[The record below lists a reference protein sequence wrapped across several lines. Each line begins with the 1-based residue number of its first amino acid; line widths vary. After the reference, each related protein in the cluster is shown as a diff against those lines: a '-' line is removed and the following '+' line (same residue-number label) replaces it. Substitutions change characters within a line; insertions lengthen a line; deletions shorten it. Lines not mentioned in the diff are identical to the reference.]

1 MHKIQITCQCCNST
15 TSIHFVEDV
24 VDPDSEENDV
34 SVENYPEYCPM
45 CGNHCSEEGD
55 IDEE

>member
-1 MHKIQITCQCCNST
+1 MD
-15 TSIHFVEDV
+15 EML
-24 VDPDSEENDV
+24 EET

-55 IDEE
+55 DTDDSQE